1 MKYRATF
8 TIMAIFFVVGLSSS
22 VLAWSSKTHMFIAQE
37 AGMADPVSAC
47 FPDFSRNEEYNLL
60 VPYHW
65 HDAAPNTI
73 VTPKYIDRFQVSEET
88 YTKPDFPRSLPMKIR
103 VPDPRG
109 VLYWEIVELY
119 KNLKASTTQWE
130 HAYYLSN
137 IAHYVGDLSQ
147 PLHNFP
153 YDSSPAGDGKV
164 YPELGKWNEEHHTE
178 FDNALDS
185 ILPLGA
191 KKRKYFRK
199 MMIPITIN
207 TIDDLKAEISK
218 VANSAISLADKCYS
232 QKRIISED
240 EALKQVAMSVS
251 LLKAIMKSTKQ

>member
-88 YTKPDFPRSLPMKIR
+88 YRAKPDFPRSLPMKIR

-137 IAHYVGDLSQ
+137 IAHYVAICLN
-147 PLHNFP
+147 PFTI
-153 YDSSPAGDGKV
+153 SPMTALLPV
-164 YPELGKWNEEHHTE
+164 TE
-178 FDNALDS
+178 RFILNWGNGTKS
-185 ILPLGA
+185 ITPNLTMPWIPSCLLA
-191 KKRKYFRK
+191 PKRG
-199 MMIPITIN
+199 N
-207 TIDDLKAEISK
+207 ISG
-218 VANSAISLADKCYS
+218 
-232 QKRIISED
+232 R
-240 EALKQVAMSVS
+240 
-251 LLKAIMKSTKQ
+251 